1 VLQRRPDVTA
11 SYASLLAAQ
20 KRVGIARA
28 AWFPTLNL
36 TASGGYASGDLGNL
50 FEDTVKNWSL
60 TGILAQAIFDGGRR
74 NAGIDYAKG
83 GLNAAF
89 ADYQQSALVAFADVE
104 DQLSDLTYLKQQQT
118 AQDQAVSAATRALA
132 MSQSRYTNG
141 SSSQLEVLDAQRQL
155 LAIRRQALKVRAA
168 QYQSTVG
175 LIRAL
180 GGGWTS

>member
-1 VLQRRPDVTA
+1 
-11 SYASLLAAQ
+11 
-20 KRVGIARA
+20 
-28 AWFPTLNL
+28 
-36 TASGGYASGDLGNL
+36 
-50 FEDTVKNWSL
+50 
-60 TGILAQAIFDGGRR
+60 
-74 NAGIDYAKG
+74 
-83 GLNAAF
+83 
-89 ADYQQSALVAFADVE
+89 VAFSDVE
-104 DQLSDLTYLKQQQT
+104 DQLSDITYLKQQQT

-155 LAIRRQALKVRAA
+155 LTIRRQALKVRAA

>member
-1 VLQRRPDVTA
+1 
-11 SYASLLAAQ
+11 
-20 KRVGIARA
+20 
-28 AWFPTLNL
+28 
-36 TASGGYASGDLGNL
+36 
-50 FEDTVKNWSL
+50 
-60 TGILAQAIFDGGRR
+60 
-74 NAGIDYAKG
+74 
-83 GLNAAF
+83 
-89 ADYQQSALVAFADVE
+89 
-104 DQLSDLTYLKQQQT
+104 
-118 AQDQAVSAATRALA
+118 